1 MEKKTSDADTKIPDN
16 SGVAK
21 KTDYNAKISEMESKI
36 PCITLLA
43 TNAALFIVENK
54 LPNV

>member
-21 KTDYNAKISEMESKI
+21 KTDYNAKITEMESKYLV
-36 PCITLLA
+36 LLY
-43 TNAALFIVENK
+43 
-54 LPNV
+54 